1 MPNMKFNEFT
11 KNIAL
16 TTLALYGLYAL
27 FVLGIASIIMS
38 LAIGLIAAAF
48 VDQIEII
55 VAIVVISGMV
65 VSYFIRNKKS
75 EGFSDGNPAEIS
87 GRIQT
92 MMKGYKPQYE
102 GVYDA
107 KMTGASASVG
117 KVSLCNGFSE
127 GFANSEDA
135 EGASSTGDLA
145 PADAK
150 PTLISLE
157 EDKNKAEIDM
167 APTPEQEKKDVMKTI
182 QAVKEAGRSEN
193 TEAFAGQ
200 TGLFKLGELPSE
212 SKEGPFL
219 NASSTLMKAIS
230 GLQPDQIKSMTD
242 ETQKMIE
249 TQKNMMSMLQQMRP
263 VLQDGQ
269 QLLSSFSSIF
279 GGSSLGKL

>member
-1 MPNMKFNEFT
+1 MAMKFNELT

-16 TTLALYGLYAL
+16 TTLGLYGIYAL
-27 FVLGIASIIMS
+27 FVLGIGSIIMS

-48 VDQIEII
+48 FDQIEII

-65 VSYFIRNKKS
+65 VSYIIRPKRS
-75 EGFSDGNPAEIS
+75 EGFTDGNPKEIS

-117 KVSLCNGFSE
+117 NISLCGGFSE

-135 EGASSTGDLA
+135 DGAPSTSGPA
-145 PADAK
+145 PADKK
-150 PTLISLE
+150 PTIVSLE
-157 EDKNKAEIDM
+157 EDVNKAEISM
-167 APTPEQEKKDVMKTI
+167 APNPEQEKKDVMKAI
-182 QAVKEAGRSEN
+182 QSVKEANKPEN
-193 TEAFAGQ
+193 TEAFAAQ
-200 TGLFKLGELPSE
+200 PGLFKLGELPSE

-230 GLQPDQIKSMTD
+230 GLQPDQIKAMTD
-242 ETQKMIE
+242 ETKNMIE

-269 QLLSSFSSIF
+269 QLLSSFSNIF
-279 GGSSLGKL
+279 GGGFAKV

>member
-1 MPNMKFNEFT
+1 MKFNELT

-16 TTLALYGLYAL
+16 TTLGLYGLYAL
-27 FVLGIASIIMS
+27 FALGIGSVILS

-48 VDQIEII
+48 FDEIEII
-55 VAIVVISGMV
+55 VAIVVISGMTL
-65 VSYFIRNKKS
+65 SYLMRTKKG
-75 EGFSDGNPAEIS
+75 EGFTDGNPKEIN
-87 GRIQT
+87 GRIEK

-102 GVYDA
+102 GVFDA

-117 KVSLCNGFSE
+117 NVSLCNGFSE

-150 PTLISLE
+150 PTMVSLE
-157 EDKNKAEIDM
+157 EDKNKAEISM
-167 APTPEQEKKDVMKTI
+167 APNPEQEKKDVMKTI
-182 QAVKEAGRSEN
+182 QAVKEAGASGSES
-193 TEAFAGQ
+193 FSGQ
-200 TGLFKLGELPSE
+200 AGLFKLGELPSE

-230 GLQPDQIKSMTD
+230 GLQPDQIKAMTD
-242 ETQKMIE
+242 ETKNMIE
-249 TQKNMMSMLQQMRP
+249 TQKTMMGMLQQMRP

-279 GGSSLGKL
+279 GNGLPKM